1 MILRNLADDQE
12 KEVEYYVSLGLDR
25 ESAELI
31 VHGEVKTK
39 NKKEN
44 KKDGK

>member
-25 ESAELI
+25 ESAEQI
-31 VHGEVKTK
+31 VYGEVKTTK
-39 NKKEN
+39 DKKS
-44 KKDGK
+44 KKDD